1 MRDEFEFDMGGI
13 IDAHAE
19 SNRGDDESFGEAR
32 QRVSRGYRSDR
43 FLDEDDSSLFDTYD
57 E

>member
-1 MRDEFEFDMGGI
+1 MRDEFEFDLGGV

-19 SNRGDDESFGEAR
+19 SNRGDDESFAEAR

-43 FLDEDDSSLFDTYD
+43 FLDEPEELFGFD
-57 E
+57 EEY

>member
-1 MRDEFEFDMGGI
+1 VRDEFEYELGGV

-32 QRVSRGYRSDR
+32 QRVSRGYRQDR
-43 FLDEDDSSLFDTYD
+43 FVDDFDRLFDIDDED
-57 E
+57 